1 MHNPPP
7 KTVLHFPGE
16 VNGGIHG
23 QNRLGGSSLLDCV
36 AYGRVA
42 GRSASKLVF
51 SRVSGVSKL

>member
-1 MHNPPP
+1 
-7 KTVLHFPGE
+7 

-42 GRSASKLVF
+42 GRSASKLMF
-51 SRVSGVSKL
+51 ARASGVSKL